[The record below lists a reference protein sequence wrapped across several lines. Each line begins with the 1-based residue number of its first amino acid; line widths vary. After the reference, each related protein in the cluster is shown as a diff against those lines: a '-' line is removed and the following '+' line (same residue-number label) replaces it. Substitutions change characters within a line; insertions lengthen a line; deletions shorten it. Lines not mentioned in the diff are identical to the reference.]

1 MAETLIAAERV
12 GAAEAGLKPGRGR
25 AYAGYVLAVLT
36 GVYVFNFID
45 RQILSILMEPIRLDL
60 HLNDSE
66 LGLLSGLSFA
76 LFYASFGLPIARLA
90 DKASRRN
97 IIVACLAAWSVMTAV
112 CGLTQSFVQLLLA
125 RIGVSIGEAGA
136 SPSSH
141 SMIADLFPHGK
152 RSTALAI
159 YATGIPIGT
168 LIGLAV
174 GGWINQAFNWR
185 VAFMVVGLPGLAAAA
200 IVALTIRE
208 PARGGIDGAA
218 AVPARP
224 GALRDLWAIAS
235 YRRLTLAASLHAFT
249 AYAALQWNPAF
260 LIRIHGMKTGQVGL
274 WLGLI
279 VGITGTIG
287 TLGGGYLADRLG
299 RRDARWYAWLP
310 ALVIGCGI
318 PFYLAAYLAGGAQA
332 ALLLLIIP
340 ALSAN
345 CFTGPVFGA
354 VQSLAPLRTRA
365 LAAAVLLFVIS
376 VVGLGLGPLTVGVVS
391 DLLKSAFGRDS
402 LRWAMCSA
410 ALAEIAAIA
419 VFLQAAASLR
429 GDLKHANAQEATP

>member
-1 MAETLIAAERV
+1 MSGRPS
-12 GAAEAGLKPGRGR
+12 AAEARPAVGRSR
-25 AYAGYVLAVLT
+25 AYAGYVLGVLT
-36 GVYVFNFID
+36 VVYVFNFVD

-60 HLNDSE
+60 RLNDSE

-112 CGLTQSFVQLLLA
+112 CGFAQTFVQLLLA

-141 SMIADLFPHGK
+141 SMIADLFPHGR

-185 VAFMVVGLPGLAAAA
+185 IAFMVVGLPGLAAAA

-208 PARGGIDGAA
+208 PARGGVDGAVA
-218 AVPARP
+218 PPAQP
-224 GALRDLWAIAS
+224 SALRELWAIKS
-235 YRRLTLAASLHAFT
+235 YSRLTIAASLHAFT

-274 WLGLI
+274 LLGLV
-279 VGITGTIG
+279 VGVTGAVG
-287 TLGGGYLADRLG
+287 TLGGGYLADRFG

-310 ALVIGCGI
+310 ALIIGCGI
-318 PFYLAAYLAGGAQA
+318 PFYLAAYLAGGASA

-340 ALSAN
+340 ALGAN

-365 LAAAVLLFVIS
+365 LAAAVLLFAIS

-391 DLLKSAFGRDS
+391 DLLKSTCGRDS

-410 ALAEIAAIA
+410 ALAEVAAIA
-419 VFLQAAASLR
+419 VFLHAAASLR
-429 GDLKHANAQEATP
+429 GDLSVANAREATP

>member
-1 MAETLIAAERV
+1 VVDRAA
-12 GAAEAGLKPGRGR
+12 PTRG
-25 AYAGYVLAVLT
+25 YARYVLAILT
-36 GVYVFNFID
+36 VVYVFNFID

-60 HLNDSE
+60 HLSDSE

-76 LFYASFGLPIARLA
+76 LFYASFGVPIARLA
-90 DKASRRN
+90 DKTSRRN
-97 IIVACLAAWSVMTAV
+97 IIVVCLAAWSVMTAV
-112 CGLTQSFVQLLLA
+112 CGFAQSFVQLLLA
-125 RIGVSIGEAGA
+125 RIGVSVGEAGA

-141 SMIADLFPHGK
+141 SMIADLFPHGR

-168 LIGLAV
+168 LIGLSV
-174 GGWINQAFNWR
+174 GGLINQAFNWR
-185 VAFMVVGLPGLAAAA
+185 VAFMVVGLPGLIAAAL
-200 IVALTIRE
+200 VALTIRE
-208 PARGGIDGAA
+208 PVRAGAA
-218 AVPARP
+218 AGSVHS
-224 GALRDLWAIAS
+224 GALRELWAISS

-260 LIRIHGMKTGQVGL
+260 LIRIHGMRTGQVGL

-279 VGITGTIG
+279 VGVTGTIG

-310 ALVIGCGI
+310 ALTIGCGI
-318 PFYLAAYLAGGAQA
+318 PFYLAAYLASGASS
-332 ALLLLIIP
+332 ALLLLIVP
-340 ALSAN
+340 ALCAN

-365 LAAAVLLFVIS
+365 LAAAVLLFIIS
-376 VVGLGLGPLTVGVVS
+376 VVGLGLGPLTVGIVS
-391 DLLKSAFGRDS
+391 DLLKSKLGRDS

-410 ALAEIAAIA
+410 AIAELAAIV
-419 VFLQAAASLR
+419 VFLRAASSLR
-429 GDLKHANAQEATP
+429 RDLAMANAREATP